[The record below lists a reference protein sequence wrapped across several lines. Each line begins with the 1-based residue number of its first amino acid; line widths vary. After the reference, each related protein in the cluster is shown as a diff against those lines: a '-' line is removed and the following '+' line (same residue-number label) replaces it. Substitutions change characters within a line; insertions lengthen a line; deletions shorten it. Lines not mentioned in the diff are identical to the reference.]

1 MNDLRRLFVV
11 IRRRWWYIAVPAVV
25 LALTGVWPLVQMTP
39 HYRVSVTF
47 LLTSRAPMND
57 TGDTLAYDFP
67 AVSRGVDF
75 RTRVSAQVGGVVT
88 ADEVDALLDVR
99 NNAREVT
106 ITARGANPAT
116 LVPVRDA
123 ALAVL
128 TQDGTLLWGKSGD
141 TAVNIAVLRR
151 EDVPVREQPWFDAL
165 MSIMLRAGAG
175 AVLGM
180 VVVLYRR

>member
-1 MNDLRRLFVV
+1 M
-11 IRRRWWYIAVPAVV
+11 PAVV

-141 TAVNIAVLRR
+141 TAVNIAELRR
-151 EDVPVREQPWFDAL
+151 EDVPVRELDWL
-165 MSIMLRAGAG
+165 THVMHIVLRGGAG
-175 AVLGM
+175 GLIGLLVS
-180 VVVLYRR
+180 LYRR